1 MRKFLLLALTV
12 IWGVIVF
19 LPGSVLL
26 AQALQRT
33 FVAILPMLV
42 AIPLI
47 TDDDR
52 RLRRN
57 LRRVYGTV
65 MPIFIV
71 IINGGSLLTMPY
83 ILTGILLVWPEIR
96 ATRIRTR
103 IIAICCVCLLLGGLA
118 GINAW
123 RWHHPPLPSDQEM
136 IEHFKRNRP
145 TFEKLVHIF
154 RNCRGCGRFIHES
167 SPEIYRMMKK
177 VGVDDIGEANGQFRR
192 WYPDPYSQETL
203 DVLKEIYIRPIG
215 KALTDEGTMAILRK
229 RLPALFEGV
238 APLADVMDVAQVTS
252 PVRFDFGPDPDTPQ
266 WGIPTVRYPDSFLK
280 KGLCYYPH
288 PPRMENGHVVTIDY
302 SLTNSIHT
310 RPGIRVFSSLDEYSF
325 DLERYECV
333 VKPIDTQWFIY
344 LCRYAP

>member
-52 RLRRN
+52 RLRRI

-136 IEHFKRNRP
+136 IEHFERNRP
-145 TFEKLVHIF
+145 TFEKLAQEYRNF
-154 RNCRGCGRFIHES
+154 RGSGVFIYES
-167 SPEIYRMMKK
+167 SPEVYEMMKEI
-177 VGVDDIGEANGQFRR
+177 GVDDISQASGQFGR
-192 WYPDPYSQETL
+192 WYPDPYSQQTQK
-203 DVLKEIYIRPIG
+203 VLKEIFIRPID

-238 APLADVMDVAQVTS
+238 APLADVMDVAQITS
-252 PVRFDFGPDPDTPQ
+252 AVMFSIGADPEKRDIGKITL
-266 WGIPTVRYPDSFLK
+266 RYPDSFLE
-280 KGLCYYPH
+280 KGFCYYPH
-288 PPRMENGHVVTIDY
+288 PPQLERGHVVATGY
-302 SLTNSIHT
+302 SLVDKTYT
-310 RPGIRVFSSLDEYSF
+310 RPGIRVLLSLDEYPT
-325 DLERYECV
+325 DLQRHECV
-333 VKPIDTQWFIY
+333 IKSIDPQWFIH
-344 LCRYAP
+344 LCRYTP